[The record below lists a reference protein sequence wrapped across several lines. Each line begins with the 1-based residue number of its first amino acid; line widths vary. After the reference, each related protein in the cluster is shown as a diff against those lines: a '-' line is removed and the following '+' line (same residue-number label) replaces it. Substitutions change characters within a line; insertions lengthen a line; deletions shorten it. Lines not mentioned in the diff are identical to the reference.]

1 MKHSPSSLFTAILLS
16 AALCACNGDVFVDE
30 MKPSLTQAELNGDGD
45 TLTIRF
51 NTADW
56 QLYEAYQTEDA
67 DGSLRYFHGNYYTL
81 DGTDMG
87 TATGCRLDAPGKIVV
102 KDLPGEL
109 AFIRPADKEL
119 QVCIGD
125 NVTRLPFR
133 FTLRVSDKNLFKEQ
147 ELHFT
152 QQPGS
157 DYAFDKMEYELIP
170 GTGYTNIVEEAY
182 LFDYNSGESPEVH
195 ELDVFWNIKRYI
207 SFSSGEPLAFQLP
220 FSAPVTVN
228 IPEADTTQGLRP
240 GKERLPYLPEKQEM
254 AMTFPEKLQKV
265 TVQPG
270 YTQIRRLT
278 EYHFYQARYTLTA
291 HNVKTGRQRT
301 VKGILQ
307 SQTPTGWAMLIVP
320 KKER

>member
-1 MKHSPSSLFTAILLS
+1 MKHSPCSLFTAILLS
-16 AALCACNGDVFVDE
+16 ATLCACNGDVFVDE

-56 QLYEAYQTEDA
+56 NLYEAYQIED
-67 DGSLRYFHGNYYTL
+67 DGSFRYFRGNYYTL

-87 TATGCRLDAPGKIVV
+87 TATGCLLDGQGKFVV
-102 KDLPGEL
+102 KDLLGEL
-109 AFIRPADKEL
+109 AFIRPNDKEL

-133 FTLRVSDKNLFKEQ
+133 FTLLVSDKNHFREQ
-147 ELHFT
+147 EIHFT

-157 DYAFDKMEYELIP
+157 DYVFDKITYELIP
-170 GTGYTNIVEEAY
+170 DTEYTNIIDEIY
-182 LFDYNSGESPEVH
+182 LYDYNPGEVPVVH
-195 ELDVFWNIKRYI
+195 EQDVFWNIKRYI
-207 SFSSGEPLAFQLP
+207 SFSSGEPLAFLLP
-220 FSAPVTVN
+220 FGAPVTVN
-228 IPEADTTQGLRP
+228 IPDADTAQGLRP
-240 GKERLPYLPEKQEM
+240 GNERLPYLPEKQEL

-291 HNVKTGRQRT
+291 HNVKTGKQRT

-307 SQTPTGWAMLIVP
+307 SQTPTGWAMLILP
-320 KKER
+320 KKEQ